1 MEVGYTQGQGPRI
14 VRRSSAAHSQSE
26 STIMI
31 QIEAFQEFRAG
42 LTYLRG
48 GDANKALPHLRS
60 ALDQEP
66 DNPYYISYVGVAV
79 AAAEQKWAEAE
90 KLCHSAMRMN
100 RRQAQL
106 YLNLAEVYTAA
117 DRKQDA
123 ADILARGL
131 HYAPHDLRLKI
142 ALDRLAL
149 RRPPVVS
156 FLPRTH
162 TINRNLGKIR
172 HHALQVLA
180 SL

>member
-1 MEVGYTQGQGPRI
+1 
-14 VRRSSAAHSQSE
+14 
-26 STIMI
+26 MI
-31 QIEAFQEFRAG
+31 QIESFQEFRAG
-42 LTYLRG
+42 LTFLRG
-48 GDANKALPHLRS
+48 GDAQRALPHLRS

-66 DNPYYISYVGVAV
+66 ANPFFISYVGVAL
-79 AAAEQKWAEAE
+79 AAAEQKWADAE

-106 YLNLAEVYTAA
+106 YLNLAEVYVAA

-131 HYAPHDLRLKI
+131 HYAPHDLRLKM
-142 ALDRLAL
+142 ALDRLAT
-149 RRPPVVS
+149 RRPPVLP

-162 TINRNLGKIR
+162 TINRNLGRIR
-172 HHALQVLA
+172 HQALQVLS

>member
-1 MEVGYTQGQGPRI
+1 
-14 VRRSSAAHSQSE
+14 
-26 STIMI
+26 MI

-42 LTYLRG
+42 LTFLRG
-48 GDANKALPHLRS
+48 GEARKAMPHLKT
-60 ALDQEP
+60 ALEQDPE
-66 DNPYYISYVGVAV
+66 NPYYISYMGVAL

-106 YLNLAEVYTAA
+106 YLNLAEVYVAA

-123 ADILARGL
+123 ADVLARGL
-131 HYAPHDLRLKI
+131 HYAPHDTRLKM

-149 RRPPVVS
+149 RRAPVLP

-162 TINRNLGKIR
+162 LINRNLGKLR
-172 HHALQVLA
+172 HHTLQVLA

>member
-1 MEVGYTQGQGPRI
+1 
-14 VRRSSAAHSQSE
+14 
-26 STIMI
+26 MI

-42 LTYLRG
+42 LAFLRG
-48 GDANKALPHLRS
+48 GDAHKGLPHLRA
-60 ALDQEP
+60 ALDQDP
-66 DNPYYISYVGVAV
+66 DNSFYISYVGVAI

-106 YLNLAEVYTAA
+106 YLNLAEVFVAA

-131 HYAPHDLRLKI
+131 HYAPHDLRLKM
-142 ALDRLAL
+142 ALDRLAM
-149 RRPPVVS
+149 RRPQVLQ

-162 TINRNLGKIR
+162 AINRNLGRLR

>member
-1 MEVGYTQGQGPRI
+1 
-14 VRRSSAAHSQSE
+14 
-26 STIMI
+26 MI

-42 LTYLRG
+42 LTFLRG
-48 GDANKALPHLRS
+48 GEARKAMPHLKT
-60 ALDQEP
+60 ALEQDP
-66 DNPYYISYVGVAV
+66 DNPFYISYLGVAL
-79 AAAEQKWAEAE
+79 AASEQKWAEAE

-106 YLNLAEVYTAA
+106 YLNLAEVYVAA

-131 HYAPHDLRLKI
+131 HYAPHDTRLKM

-149 RRPPVVS
+149 RRPPVLT
-156 FLPRTH
+156 FLPRAH
-162 TINRNLGKIR
+162 LINRNLGKLR
-172 HHALQVLA
+172 HHTLQVLA

>member
-1 MEVGYTQGQGPRI
+1 
-14 VRRSSAAHSQSE
+14 
-26 STIMI
+26 MI
-31 QIEAFQEFRAG
+31 QIESFQEFRAG
-42 LTYLRG
+42 LAFLRG
-48 GDANKALPHLRS
+48 GDARKALPHLRS

-66 DNPYYISYVGVAV
+66 GNPFYISYVGVAI

-106 YLNLAEVYTAA
+106 YLNLAEVYVAA

-131 HYAPHDLRLKI
+131 HYAPHDSRLKM
-142 ALDRLAL
+142 ALDRLAM
-149 RRPPVVS
+149 RRPPVLA
-156 FLPRTH
+156 FLLRAH
-162 TINRNLGKIR
+162 LINRSLGRLR

>member
-1 MEVGYTQGQGPRI
+1 MV
-14 VRRSSAAHSQSE
+14 
-26 STIMI
+26 
-31 QIEAFQEFRAG
+31 QIEAFQEFRSG
-42 LTYLRG
+42 LAFLRG
-48 GDANKALPHLRS
+48 GDAHKALPHLRS

-66 DNPYYISYVGVAV
+66 GNPYYISYVGVAI

-90 KLCHSAMRMN
+90 KLCHSAMRLN

-106 YLNLAEVYTAA
+106 YLNLAEVYVAA

-131 HYAPHDLRLKI
+131 HYAPHDLRLKL

-149 RRPPVVS
+149 RRAPVLA

-162 TINRNLGKIR
+162 AVNRNLGKLR

-180 SL
+180 AL